1 MAALWGTR
9 AARRPGG
16 RAGAARRP
24 APGPGEPHAAPRRIG
39 TGPGRSGVAGQP
51 PAPTPGTVS
60 FRQPAV
66 IKTNVIPNRK
76 TLFGKKG
83 PRFFLYRNSSNPCS
97 HNRNYSTPNVPRLGS
112 ALKVTNTFSTA
123 GLSRA
128 QTGPCAPL
136 RPPESPGGQTL
147 PSLFA
152 GAFTE
157 RSGIW
162 CHFIRP
168 RGTDHMRGRRSQT
181 GRATKALCCCARS
194 SAPRLGYRCIL
205 SPPCDVER
213 VVMQLLRKYYQITF
227 TDQ

>member
-1 MAALWGTR
+1 MGDARSARRPRWVDA
-9 AARRPGG
+9 AARVLRADPGG

-24 APGPGEPHAAPRRIG
+24 ALGPGEPHAAPRRIG

-112 ALKVTNTFSTA
+112 ALKVTNTFQH
-123 GLSRA
+123 RRPV
-128 QTGPCAPL
+128 TGADRSLRPAEAPL
-136 RPPESPGGQTL
+136 KVLADRRYRLSSQALSVSALAFGVILYGPVGRITC
-147 PSLFA
+147 A
-152 GAFTE
+152 GE
-157 RSGIW
+157 
-162 CHFIRP
+162 
-168 RGTDHMRGRRSQT
+168 GRRQEEPQK
-181 GRATKALCCCARS
+181 RFAAARD
-194 SAPRLGYRCIL
+194 
-205 SPPCDVER
+205 PPLRGSVTVAFCLHR
-213 VVMQLLRKYYQITF
+213 VMWKES
-227 TDQ
+227 